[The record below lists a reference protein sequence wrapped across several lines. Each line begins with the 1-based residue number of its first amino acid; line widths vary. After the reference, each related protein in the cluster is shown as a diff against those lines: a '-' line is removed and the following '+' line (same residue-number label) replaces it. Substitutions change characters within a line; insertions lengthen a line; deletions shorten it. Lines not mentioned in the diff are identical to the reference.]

1 MYIAETSSYHYR
13 ISYKETGVVWK
24 LSSYFVEHIPFKQ
37 QPIVFYCIGT
47 DRSTGD
53 SLGPLTGSYLS
64 ELSLFPYPVIGTL
77 EDPLHAL
84 NLQQR
89 IEHTK
94 TLYPDAFT
102 VAIDACLSKR
112 DAVGQLLFQD
122 GPILP
127 GKAVGKELP
136 PVGDVSIKGIVN
148 IAGFMEQAVLQST
161 RLHLPFEMSRM
172 IGRALQLAHHRQKS
186 ESVNNRDNYSHY
198 ADPWNKVRYPDFR
211 QTD

>member
-1 MYIAETSSYHYR
+1 MYIAESSSYHYR
-13 ISYKETGVVWK
+13 IPHKETGVVWK
-24 LSSYFVEHIPFKQ
+24 LSSYFAEHIPFNQK
-37 QPIVFYCIGT
+37 PIVFYCIGT

-77 EDPLHAL
+77 REPLHAL

-89 IEHTK
+89 IKQTTEI
-94 TLYPDAFT
+94 YPDAFT
-102 VAIDACLSKR
+102 VAIYACLSKR
-112 DAVGQLLFQD
+112 DAVGDLLFHS
-122 GPILP
+122 GPISP

-136 PVGDVSIKGIVN
+136 PIGDVSIKGIVN

-172 IGRALQLAHHRQKS
+172 IGRALQLAHHRQTSKS
-186 ESVNNRDNYSHY
+186 INNRHQDGNYTNTRDKIRHTHLRQ
-198 ADPWNKVRYPDFR
+198 AD
-211 QTD
+211 

>member
-1 MYIAETSSYHYR
+1 MYITEPSSYHYR

-24 LSSYFVEHIPFKQ
+24 LSSYFIQHIPFKR
-37 QPIVFYCIGT
+37 QPIIFYCIGS

-77 EDPLHAL
+77 ENPLHAL
-84 NLQQR
+84 NLEQR
-89 IEHTK
+89 LKLTE

-102 VAIDACLSKR
+102 VAIDACLSKK
-112 DAVGQLLFQD
+112 DAVGELLFHN
-122 GPILP
+122 GPISP
-127 GKAVGKELP
+127 GKAVGKNLP
-136 PVGDVSIKGIVN
+136 PVGDVSIKGVVN

-161 RLHLPFEMSRM
+161 RLYLPFEMSRM

-186 ESVNNRDNYSHY
+186 EDVYNRYNESHY
-198 ADPWNKVRYPDFR
+198 TNPWNKIRYPNLS